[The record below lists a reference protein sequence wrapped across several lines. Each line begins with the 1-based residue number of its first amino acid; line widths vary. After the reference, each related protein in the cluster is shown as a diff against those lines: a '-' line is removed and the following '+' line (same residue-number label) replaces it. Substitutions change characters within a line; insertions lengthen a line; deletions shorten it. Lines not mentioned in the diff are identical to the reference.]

1 MAYNYLLTSM
11 LPFSRPPPRRLSFL
25 RGGLPPYHD
34 PLGVLLDALA
44 LLAAERSSSPH
55 PPYQIQGSRGPN
67 SPVSIVAL
75 AAPRVPPRVRAPRAR
90 SLCCVPLRRR
100 VLVSLAATAN
110 DSD

>member
-1 MAYNYLLTSM
+1 VAYNYLLTSM

-55 PPYQIQGSRGPN
+55 PPYQIQPGITGSEL
-67 SPVSIVAL
+67 SPVHAARCATIACVLGPGHLCSPAPSLTRTLLCAIVCGGYL
-75 AAPRVPPRVRAPRAR
+75 
-90 SLCCVPLRRR
+90 
-100 VLVSLAATAN
+100 
-110 DSD
+110 